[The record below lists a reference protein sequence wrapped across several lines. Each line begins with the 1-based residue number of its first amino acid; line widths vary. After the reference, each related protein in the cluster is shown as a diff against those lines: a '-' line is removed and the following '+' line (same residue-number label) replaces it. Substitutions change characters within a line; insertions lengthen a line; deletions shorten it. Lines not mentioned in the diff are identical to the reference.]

1 MPRIPD
7 AELEQIKRGT
17 DLAALVRAKGI
28 ELRPHGGGHLAGKCP
43 FHEDSTPSFIVTPA
57 KNLFHCS
64 GVRAGGTVI
73 DFVMRHD
80 GLSFRHAV
88 EVLRSGRASAL
99 VATSSPTKTGDR
111 AAKLPPPVEYD
122 ADDQTLLAQVI
133 DYYHERLMQ
142 TPAALAYLEKRG
154 LRSEE
159 AIKAFKLGFADR
171 TLGLRLPNK
180 QRVAGAEIRERL
192 ERLGVY
198 RESGHE
204 HLNGCLV
211 DPDPWVRTVR
221 SSGPTAARSSSS
233 RSTGIRHLYLP
244 GPHRGVWNPACLGSR
259 EVILCEALLDA
270 LTFWTHGFT
279 GT

>member
-1 MPRIPD
+1 MPRIPE
-7 AELEQIKRGT
+7 AELEEIKRGT
-17 DLAALVRAKGI
+17 DLAALVRTKGI
-28 ELRPHGGGHLAGKCP
+28 ELRPHGTGHLAGKCP
-43 FHEDSTPSFIVTPA
+43 FHEDKTPSFIVTPE
-57 KNLFHCS
+57 KNLFHCL
-64 GVRAGGTVI
+64 GCGAGGTVI

-88 EVLRSGRASAL
+88 EVLRDGKASAL
-99 VATSSPTKTGDR
+99 VATTAPTKHSTVPR
-111 AAKLPPPVEYD
+111 LPAPVAYD

-133 DYYHERLMQ
+133 DYYQERLRQ

-154 LRSEE
+154 IRDEE
-159 AIKAFKLGFADR
+159 AIKVFRLGFSDR

-211 DPDPWVRTVR
+211 VPILGPDGRVLGAYGRKIVENQTP
-221 SSGPTAARSSSS
+221 GLPK
-233 RSTGIRHLYLP
+233 HLYLP
-244 GPHRGVWNPACLGSR
+244 GPHRGLWNPACLASR
-259 EVILCEALLDA
+259 EVIQIGRA
-270 LTFWTHGFT
+270 HV
-279 GT
+279 